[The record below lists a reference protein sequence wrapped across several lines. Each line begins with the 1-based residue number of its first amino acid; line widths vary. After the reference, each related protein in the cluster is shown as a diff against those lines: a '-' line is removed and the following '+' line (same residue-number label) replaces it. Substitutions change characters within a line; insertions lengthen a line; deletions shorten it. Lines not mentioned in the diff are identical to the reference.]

1 MDAGCFTLRMRRG
14 SYFPLLS
21 WGSCRLVGHI
31 PELLVRPSV
40 LYIGLPAAEKTNL
53 PPLTDLHLMIGLA
66 GQRPEGNRIS
76 KSYQMNQ
83 LSGGS
88 MNASCW
94 YSKAAKR
101 SIETFHAGQA
111 TEIGW
116 IICVVNIIDRPK
128 PCLHYA
134 LDAQLGEDAKKVA
147 SRDLMREAL
156 HV

>member
-1 MDAGCFTLRMRRG
+1 
-14 SYFPLLS
+14 
-21 WGSCRLVGHI
+21 
-31 PELLVRPSV
+31 
-40 LYIGLPAAEKTNL
+40 
-53 PPLTDLHLMIGLA
+53 
-66 GQRPEGNRIS
+66 
-76 KSYQMNQ
+76 MNQ
-83 LSGGS
+83 LSDGS

-116 IICVVNIIDRPK
+116 IICVVNIIERPK

-134 LDAQLGEDAKKVA
+134 LDMQLEEDAEKVA